1 MQEVVFLLVFPPEG
15 EHALGTRCC
24 RTPRG
29 SRYRLTERCL
39 LALLQVNITL
49 LDIND
54 NYPTWKDEPY
64 FINLVE
70 MTPPNSDV
78 TTVRAR
84 EGDCCAKNIFLSPDE
99 VVTCLA
105 GAGNHLR
112 TGVTSSQAPSCRS
125 PFKRLLLSLLA
136 PAHPMRFSFLLVFFF
151 FLPKLCGFWPNSP
164 FLSLACD
171 LLQGPL

>member
-1 MQEVVFLLVFPPEG
+1 MQ
-15 EHALGTRCC
+15 C
-24 RTPRG
+24 
-29 SRYRLTERCL
+29 CL

-78 TTVRAR
+78 TTVHAK
-84 EGDCCAKNIFLSPDE
+84 EGGCCAKSLFLSPGE

-105 GAGNHLR
+105 GAGCHLQ
-112 TGVTSSQAPSCRS
+112 TGVTSYPMS
-125 PFKRLLLSLLA
+125 PPVEHHLA
-136 PAHPMRFSFLLVFFF
+136 EIHLKGYS
-151 FLPKLCGFWPNSP
+151 
-164 FLSLACD
+164 
-171 LLQGPL
+171 

>member
-1 MQEVVFLLVFPPEG
+1 MAQKPAAAVLPCSP
-15 EHALGTRCC
+15 
-24 RTPRG
+24 
-29 SRYRLTERCL
+29 
-39 LALLQVNITL
+39 QVNITL

-78 TTVRAR
+78 TTVRVR
-84 EGDCCAKNIFLSPDE
+84 LGD
-99 VVTCLA
+99 A
-105 GAGNHLR
+105 GAGGHLQ
-112 TGVTSSQAPSCRS
+112 TGVTSVTFSPAPSLI
-125 PFKRLLLSLLA
+125 PFKTLLLSLPTA
-136 PAHPMRFSFLLVFFF
+136 DHPLCFFSLLWDIFFP
-151 FLPKLCGFWPNSP
+151 LSKLCGFWPNPP

>member
-1 MQEVVFLLVFPPEG
+1 MNIQWNTLF
-15 EHALGTRCC
+15 C
-24 RTPRG
+24 PRNQ
-29 SRYRLTERCL
+29 YRLMQDGL

-84 EGDCCAKNIFLSPDE
+84 EGNCCTKCLFFSPSE

-105 GAGNHLR
+105 GSGSHLL
-112 TGVTSSQAPSCRS
+112 TDVTS
-125 PFKRLLLSLLA
+125 
-136 PAHPMRFSFLLVFFF
+136 
-151 FLPKLCGFWPNSP
+151 
-164 FLSLACD
+164 
-171 LLQGPL
+171 